1 MGRKTF
7 FLDINVLLNDNTL
20 INIEMQVAKLGNWP
34 ERSLGYLCRSSDSL
48 NKGDDYIDI
57 KSAIHISFLDYT
69 LFPEYPE
76 FHSVYKL
83 KNDKNS
89 MIYTDKFI
97 IHVIN
102 LTCIDL
108 ATEKNLFYGID
119 QWA

>member
-1 MGRKTF
+1 MHQITSQSQQP
-7 FLDINVLLNDNTL
+7 DNSEILPTHPY
-20 INIEMQVAKLGNWP
+20 V
-34 ERSLGYLCRSSDSL
+34 
-48 NKGDDYIDI
+48 

-89 MIYTDKFI
+89 MIYTDKFM

-108 ATEKNLFYGID
+108 ATEEDRFYGID